1 MARSSSPAP
10 RPGVGWP
17 STSARPTIPD
27 GCRGRSPTGSRCR
40 RVRRWSASATAGA
53 SLSAWSVAIRTHCCS
68 RRPWRASVQPPSTGS
83 GCETEV
89 LRAVAVIE
97 GEAELAW
104 ELFLSLLAVRE
115 RLAQLEANLDVRT
128 AGDAV
133 ARTLRESL

>member
-1 MARSSSPAP
+1 
-10 RPGVGWP
+10 
-17 STSARPTIPD
+17 
-27 GCRGRSPTGSRCR
+27 
-40 RVRRWSASATAGA
+40 
-53 SLSAWSVAIRTHCCS
+53 
-68 RRPWRASVQPPSTGS
+68 
-83 GCETEV
+83 V